1 MNKQIKGI
9 FALHHQ
15 PRSLEKTVI
24 LMDISTGEVV
34 RLGFVRCKKHM
45 IRAWIAGCV
54 VLAWPVISP
63 AEEAKPNITPAPTV
77 AVSEEPLA
85 SLARPEYAIS
95 LYGDL
100 KYGPGFTHFDYV
112 NPDAPKGGTLLDSWT
127 GSFDSLN
134 PYILKGDPAIGL
146 GLMYDTLMVSS
157 DDEPF
162 SEYGLVAQK
171 IEVPE
176 DRSYATF
183 FINPKARFQD
193 NIPITADDVIFSFNA
208 LIEKGNPLYRQY
220 YASVDHL
227 EKLDDLTV
235 KFVFKPGDN
244 LELPLILGQVPVLP
258 AHYWKDRDFTKT
270 TFEIPVGSGPYKI
283 RDFEPGRH
291 ITYERVKNY
300 WAKDLPSVKGM
311 YNFDTIR
318 YDYYRDLDVER
329 QAFFAGEY
337 YYRGEH
343 SSREWSTGYDKPP
356 VRNGDI
362 KKELI
367 PNHQPRGMQGFVMNT
382 RRPIFAD
389 HRVRRALQYAMDFQ
403 WLNRAMFYGAYQRT
417 DSYFSNSELASSGL
431 PKGEELEVLN
441 RFRDQLPPD
450 IFTKPYSLPDYD
462 QENGRRKALRE
473 SMTLL
478 NDAGWVLRDRK
489 LVNEKTGEL
498 FHFNLLLRQ
507 PGFEKIALM
516 MQARL
521 RQLGI
526 EMDFRLVDTGQWIN
540 RIQAHDFDMT
550 TFWWQQTL
558 SPGNEQRDFW
568 SSAAADQP
576 GSRNFAGIK
585 DPVVDQIIDLVISAD
600 SRDSL
605 VQRTRALDRVLL
617 WGDYTIPQ
625 WYQPADRL
633 AYWNIFG
640 RPSVVP
646 TKGNSMMTWWID
658 PEKSK
663 KLGKGGY

>member
-1 MNKQIKGI
+1 MVRGKGLSRI
-9 FALHHQ
+9 AHQEHGVQKGSIGQKARFGTASAILAAL
-15 PRSLEKTVI
+15 LA
-24 LMDISTGEVV
+24 
-34 RLGFVRCKKHM
+34 F
-45 IRAWIAGCV
+45 GCASV
-54 VLAWPVISP
+54 AHVAY
-63 AEEAKPNITPAPTV
+63 AEEAKPNITPAPTIS
-77 AVSEEPLA
+77 VSEEPLA
-85 SLARPEYAIS
+85 TLARPEYAIS

-112 NPDAPKGGTLLDSWT
+112 NPDAPKGGTLLDSST
-127 GSFDSLN
+127 GSFDTLN
-134 PYILKGDPAIGL
+134 PFILKGDPAAGL
-146 GLMYDTLMVSS
+146 GLMYDTLLVQSL
-157 DDEPF
+157 DEPF

-171 IEVPE
+171 VEVPE

-193 NIPITADDVIFSFNA
+193 DTPITADDVIFSFNT
-208 LIEKGNPLYRQY
+208 LVEKGNPTYRQY

-244 LELPLILGQVPVLP
+244 LELPLILGDIPILP
-258 AHYWKDRDFTKT
+258 EHYWKDRDFTKT
-270 TFEIPVGSGPYKI
+270 TFDIPVGSGPYKI
-283 RDFEPGRH
+283 KNFEPGRH

-300 WAKDLPSVKGM
+300 WAKDVPSAKGM

-337 YYRGEH
+337 YYRSEH
-343 SSREWSTGYDKPP
+343 SSREWATGYDKPA
-356 VRNGDI
+356 VRNGNI

-367 PNHQPRGMQGFVMNT
+367 PNHQPRGMQGFVLNA
-382 RRPIFAD
+382 RRPLFAD

-417 DSYFSNSELASSGL
+417 DSYFVNSELASSGL
-431 PKGEELEVLN
+431 PQGEELEVLN
-441 RFRDQLPPD
+441 KFRDQLPAD
-450 IFTKPYSLPDYD
+450 LFTKPYSLPNYD
-462 QENGRRKALRE
+462 AENGRRMALRE

-478 NDAGWVLRDRK
+478 NEAGWELRDQK
-489 LVNEKTGEL
+489 LVNKKTGEPFRFSL
-498 FHFNLLLRQ
+498 MLRQ
-507 PGFEKIALM
+507 PGFDKIALM

-526 EMDFRLVDTGQWIN
+526 EMDFRLIDTGQWIN
-540 RIQAHDFDMT
+540 RLQSYDFDMT
-550 TFWWQQTL
+550 SFWWQQSL
-558 SPGNEQRDFW
+558 SPGNEQRFYW

-576 GSRNFAGIK
+576 GNRNFAGIK
-585 DPVVDQIIDLVISAD
+585 DPVVDQIIDLVISAE
-600 SRDSL
+600 SRESL

-625 WYQPADRL
+625 WYQASDRM
-633 AYWNIFG
+633 AYWDIFG

-646 TKGNSMMTWWID
+646 TKGNSIMTWWID

-663 KLGKGGY
+663 NLGKGGY

>member
-1 MNKQIKGI
+1 MN
-9 FALHHQ
+9 
-15 PRSLEKTVI
+15 
-24 LMDISTGEVV
+24 MSTGGVV
-34 RLGFVRCKKHM
+34 RLGRMRRKTRM
-45 IRAWIAGCV
+45 IGAWVAGCMA
-54 VLAWPVISP
+54 LAWPMISQ

-100 KYGPGFTHFDYV
+100 KYGPEFTHFDYV
-112 NPDAPKGGTLLDSWT
+112 NPDAPKGGTLLDSST
-127 GSFDSLN
+127 GSFDTLN
-134 PYILKGDPAIGL
+134 PFILKGDAAIGL
-146 GLMYDTLMVSS
+146 GLMYDTLLVQSM
-157 DDEPF
+157 DEPF

-171 IEVPE
+171 VEVPQ

-183 FINPKARFQD
+183 FINPAARFSD
-193 NIPITADDVIFSFNA
+193 DTRITADDVIFSFNT
-208 LIEKGNPLYRQY
+208 LIEKGNPTYRQY

-244 LELPLILGQVPVLP
+244 LELPLILGDIPVLP
-258 AHYWKDRDFTKT
+258 AHYWKDKDFSKT
-270 TFEIPVGSGPYKI
+270 TFDIPVGSGPYMIK
-283 RDFEPGRH
+283 DFEPGRH
-291 ITYERVKNY
+291 ITYVRNKNY
-300 WAKDLPSVKGM
+300 WAKDVPSVKGM

-337 YYRGEH
+337 YYRGEF
-343 SSREWSTGYDKPP
+343 SSREWATGYDKPP
-356 VRNGDI
+356 VRNGNI
-362 KKELI
+362 KKDLI
-367 PNHQPRGMQGFVMNT
+367 PNHQPRGMQGFIMNA
-382 RRPIFAD
+382 RRPLFAD

-417 DSYFSNSELASSGL
+417 DSYFVNSELAATGL
-431 PKGEELEVLN
+431 PHGEELDILN
-441 RFRDQLPPD
+441 KFRDKLPPD
-450 IFTKPYSLPDYD
+450 LFTKPYSLPDYD

-473 SMTLL
+473 AMTLL
-478 NDAGWVLRDRK
+478 NDAGWELRDQK
-489 LVNEKTGEL
+489 LVNKKTGEPFRFSL
-498 FHFNLLLRQ
+498 MLRQ

-516 MQARL
+516 MQTRL

-526 EMDFRLVDTGQWIN
+526 EMDFRLIDSGQWIN
-540 RIQAHDFDMT
+540 RLQSYDFDMT
-550 TFWWQQTL
+550 SFWWQQSL
-558 SPGNEQRDFW
+558 SPGNEQRFYW

-585 DPVVDQIIDLVISAD
+585 DPVVDQIIDLVISA
-600 SRDSL
+600 SNRDSL

-658 PEKSK
+658 PDKSK